1 MINKSYDLLLKHSSV
16 FLSVAMLSTF
26 LLMGGC
32 NSSHQGN
39 DIEPIIANTQT
50 HFAPDSRVERFEVE
64 AVSSSRGLVLRGETT
79 VPAAKSA
86 LLDSIEAR
94 EVEIID
100 SVQILPAA
108 ELGTA
113 VYGLINNSVGN
124 IRSEPGHAEQL
135 VTQGLL
141 GIPVNVLKKDGGW
154 YLVQT
159 PDDYLG
165 WIDDG
170 GLVQMDSL
178 AFQNWKKAKKLIYL
192 NTYGFSYEMPS
203 TRSAR
208 VSDLVAGSM
217 LRLQQKTGGYYKVIY
232 PDGRTAY
239 ILADEAKP
247 FNDWQQDLQPT
258 KASLVETAKT
268 MLGAPYLWGGTST
281 KGIDC
286 SGFTKTIYFMNGM
299 ILPRDASQQ
308 VFAGTQVDTQKNFNQ
323 LEIGDLLFFGR
334 PATSH
339 RPQRVVH
346 VGMWIGENQFIH
358 SSGRVR
364 ISSVDSTAANY
375 DAFNVGRYLEARR
388 YLDNREGNIISTANM
403 YKNLN

>member
-1 MINKSYDLLLKHSSV
+1 MIKKVYALLRKRSSA

-39 DIEPIIANTQT
+39 ELEPIIANTQA
-50 HFAPDSRVERFEVE
+50 HFVPDSRVDRFEVE
-64 AVSSSRGLVLRGETT
+64 AVNSSQGLILRGETT
-79 VPAAKSA
+79 LPAAKAA
-86 LLDSIEAR
+86 LLDSLQSHNIN
-94 EVEIID
+94 VID
-100 SVQILPAA
+100 SIQVLPAA
-108 ELGTA
+108 ELGTK
-113 VYGLINNSVGN
+113 VYGLINNSVSN
-124 IRSEPGHAEQL
+124 IRSEPDHSEQL
-135 VTQGLL
+135 ATQGLL
-141 GIPVNVLKKDGGW
+141 GMPVKVLKKNGGW

-165 WIDDG
+165 WVDDG
-170 GLVQMDSL
+170 GLAQMDSL
-178 AFQNWKKAKKLIYL
+178 AYQEWEEADKLIYL
-192 NTYGFSYEMPS
+192 NTYGFSYEKPS
-203 TRSAR
+203 LRSAK
-208 VSDLVAGSM
+208 VSDLVAGNIT
-217 LRLQQKTGGYYKVIY
+217 RLEQKSGGYYKVIY
-232 PDGRTAY
+232 PDGRRAY
-239 ILADEAKP
+239 IPADEAKP
-247 FNDWQQDLQPT
+247 FNEWKKALQPT

-308 VFAGTQVDTQKNFNQ
+308 VFAGKQVDTEENFSK
-323 LEIGDLLFFGR
+323 LETGDLLFFGR
-334 PATSH
+334 PSTDD

-346 VGMWIGENQFIH
+346 VGMWIGDNQFIH

-375 DAFNVGRYLEARR
+375 DAYNVGRYLEARR
-388 YLDNREGNIISTANM
+388 YLDNRKGNIISTGNM